1 MNTLSRRILDAM
13 LTDVLRL
20 PCPERIPRSGA
31 EGAAVDCFSVMVDD
45 PAGEPYLNLRAT
57 DGSVAQALQWDG
69 QRFTIDTT
77 ITHEEINP
85 SRLEVTHFFGL
96 ATIKYEGL
104 TQLALG
110 RITRWPYLWLRV
122 RKAGDAVLQST
133 FNLRSLGSQARID
146 ALRDLLRCCMDND
159 SGASAMEIMS
169 YRHGTRWVGYPDWR
183 DHHRRLDTLLGLL
196 YESGEIAKDGVVRYK
211 ATGRT
216 VAIIEE
222 AESED
227 RRHRASQ
234 RLQRVLVALTIV
246 TAVFTAAQAN
256 LFKLPMLADWSTKD
270 AAPAP
275 DSKARL
281 QLTLEPDR

>member
-1 MNTLSRRILDAM
+1 M

-20 PCPERIPRSGA
+20 PCSDRVPRSGA
-31 EGAAVDCFSVMVDD
+31 EGAAVDCFSVMIDD
-45 PAGEPYLNLRAT
+45 PSGEPYLSISST
-57 DGSVAQALQWDG
+57 DGAVAQALQWDG
-69 QRFTIDTT
+69 QRFTISTT
-77 ITHEEINP
+77 VAHEAIDP
-85 SRLEVTHFFGL
+85 RKLEVTHFWGL
-96 ATIKYEGL
+96 DTIKYEGL
-104 TQLALG
+104 THLALG
-110 RITRWPYLWLRV
+110 RITRWPYLWLSV
-122 RKAGDAVLQST
+122 RKAGDAVLQSA
-133 FNLRSLGSQARID
+133 FNMRSLGSQARID

-211 ATGRT
+211 ATGHT

-246 TAVFTAAQAN
+246 TAIFTAAQAN
-256 LFKLPMLADWSTKD
+256 LFKLPMLADWSTNVS
-270 AAPAP
+270 APAS
-275 DSKARL
+275 DNRACL
-281 QLTLEPDR
+281 QLTLEPNR